1 MPANYKLR
9 SIRKKSFPGI
19 TAPVSCSLD
28 AILKFDSAESPF
40 CVYSELVALRLAQ
53 TFHIPVASGVL
64 TTTSAGESYASIELG
79 SPGLHLPDLL
89 PLQFANAAS
98 HYADEA
104 AALVV
109 FDIFIGNWDRGSN
122 VKASL
127 VTPHLPIFQGFDHE
141 HGLLGVESD
150 PMMSID
156 RLGSQELIVKDHPFY
171 GYVSGALV
179 SKWAERIFQA
189 DDVMI
194 RECCELKRPLRTV
207 TLDMQSSLAEAL
219 CKRKLHLSQL
229 ISNNMMKIK
238 SWP

>member
-1 MPANYKLR
+1 MTANYKIR
-9 SIRKKSFPGI
+9 SIRKKSFSGI
-19 TAPVSCSLD
+19 TAPVACSLD

-64 TTTSAGESYASIELG
+64 TTTSGGESYASIELG
-79 SPGLHLPDLL
+79 APGLRLPDLL
-89 PLQFANAAS
+89 PPQFENAAS

-122 VKASL
+122 IKVSL

-141 HGLLGVESD
+141 HGLLGVEND
-150 PMMSID
+150 PMMSIE
-156 RLGSQELIVKDHPFY
+156 RLAKPDLIVLNHPFY
-171 GYVSGALV
+171 GFVSGALV
-179 SKWAERIFQA
+179 KKWAERIFQV

-207 TLDMQSSLAEAL
+207 TLDMQGNLAAAL
-219 CKRKLHLSQL
+219 CKRKLHLSQI
-229 ISNNMMKIK
+229 ISSNITKIK
-238 SWP
+238 SWR

>member
-1 MPANYKLR
+1 MAANYKIR
-9 SIRKKSFPGI
+9 SIRKKSLPGI

-28 AILKFDSAESPF
+28 AILKFDSTESPY

-53 TFHIPVASGVL
+53 TLHIPVASGVL
-64 TTTSAGESYASIELG
+64 AMTGSGEAYASVELA
-79 SPGLHLPDLL
+79 SPGLRLPDLL
-89 PLQFANAAS
+89 PIQYANAAS

-122 VKASL
+122 IKASF

-150 PMMSID
+150 PIMSIE
-156 RLGSQELIVKDHPFY
+156 RLAKLDLIVLNHPFY
-171 GYVSGALV
+171 GCVSGALV
-179 SKWAERIFQA
+179 TKWSERIFQV

-207 TLDMQSSLAEAL
+207 TIDMQCSLAEAL

>member
-1 MPANYKLR
+1 MPANYKIR
-9 SIRKKSFPGI
+9 SIRKKSFPGV

-53 TFHIPVASGVL
+53 TLHIPVASGVL
-64 TTTSAGESYASIELG
+64 TVTGSGEAYASLELG
-79 SPGLHLPDLL
+79 APGLRLPDLL
-89 PLQFANAAS
+89 SPQYVTAAS
-98 HYADEA
+98 HYAEEA

-122 VKASL
+122 IKATF

-150 PMMSID
+150 PMKSIEK
-156 RLGSQELIVKDHPFY
+156 LGRQELIVQHHPFY
-171 GYVSGALV
+171 GHVSWKLV
-179 SKWAERIFQA
+179 AKWVERISKT
-189 DDVMI
+189 DDAMI

-207 TLDMQSSLAEAL
+207 TIDMQRNLAEAL

>member
-1 MPANYKLR
+1 MVTNYKIR
-9 SIRKKSFPGI
+9 SIRKKSFPGV

-28 AILKFDSAESPF
+28 AILKFDSNESPY

-64 TTTSAGESYASIELG
+64 TMTGSGEAYASIELG

-89 PLQFANAAS
+89 PLQFANTAS
-98 HYADEA
+98 QYKEEA
-104 AALVV
+104 AALVA

-122 VKASL
+122 IKASL

-150 PMMSID
+150 PLKSIE
-156 RLGSQELIVKDHPFY
+156 RLGHVDLIVRHHPFY
-171 GYVSGALV
+171 KHVDDMLV
-179 SKWAERIFQA
+179 AKWADRMSQTTDA
-189 DDVMI
+189 MI
-194 RECCELKRPLRTV
+194 CECCELKRPLRAV
-207 TLDMQSSLAEAL
+207 TIDMQEKLADAL
-219 CKRKLHLSQL
+219 CKRKMNLPHL
-229 ISNNMMKIK
+229 ISSNIMEIR

>member
-1 MPANYKLR
+1 MAANYKIR

-28 AILKFDSAESPF
+28 AILKFDSAESPY
-40 CVYSELVALRLAQ
+40 CVYSELVSLRLAQ

-64 TTTSAGESYASIELG
+64 TMTGSGEAYASIELG
-79 SPGLHLPDLL
+79 SPGLRLPDLL
-89 PLQFANAAS
+89 PPQFVNAAS

-122 VKASL
+122 IKASF

-150 PMMSID
+150 PMKSIEK
-156 RLGSQELIVKDHPFY
+156 LGMPELIVRNHPFY
-171 GYVSGALV
+171 GQVSGALV
-179 SKWAERIFQA
+179 TTWADRIAHA
-189 DDVMI
+189 DDMMI
-194 RECCELKRPLRTV
+194 RECCEIKRPLRAV
-207 TLDMQSSLAEAL
+207 TTDMQEKLSEAL
-219 CKRKLHLSQL
+219 CKRKAMLPTIVSSNL
-229 ISNNMMKIK
+229 INIR
-238 SWP
+238 SWR